1 MRASSAAAHIFFRT
15 DMRNQN
21 YSDPNQLALY
31 CQRNIEDV
39 EFPPFYNFTIV
50 QDESYY
56 DTIPPG
62 QLEDIGVDPSSLMS
76 RCQGDCDS
84 DR

>member
-1 MRASSAAAHIFFRT
+1 
-15 DMRNQN
+15 MRNQN